1 MTRYDPDLPDSVS
14 IDLIRLRPSIKRT
27 LLAAGFKTVGDVRKA
42 SDEVLLS
49 IQNLGNGSLTRL
61 RNALPPRDPLKT
73 PSLAGSLDRHYA
85 QYSTCQ
91 P

>member
-1 MTRYDPDLPDSVS
+1 MTSYDPDPNLPDSVS

-49 IQNLGNGSLTRL
+49 IQKLGKGSLTRL
-61 RNALPPRDPLKT
+61 RNALGRRET
-73 PSLAGSLDRHYA
+73 R
-85 QYSTCQ
+85 
-91 P
+91 